1 MSGEEI
7 KMMSMII
14 KNNIERDIGTDE
26 RINIMSKNLDQDSV
40 PEEYYEMLR
49 GFNNLALYI
58 ISSLGSYLDDDI
70 TIKEAIDEITKI
82 LIKITNNKKGGNR

>member
-1 MSGEEI
+1 MNGEEI

-14 KNNIERDIGTDE
+14 RNNIERDIGTDE
-26 RINIMSKNLDQDSV
+26 RINKMSKNLDQDSA

-49 GFNNLALYI
+49 GFNNLSLYI

-70 TIKEAIDEITKI
+70 TIKEAIDEITMT
-82 LIKITNNKKGGNR
+82 LIKITKQERRK

>member
-70 TIKEAIDEITKI
+70 TIKEVIDEISMT
-82 LIKITNNKKGGNR
+82 LNKITNKKGGNG

>member
-7 KMMSMII
+7 KIMSMII
-14 KNNIERDIGTDE
+14 KNNIELNIGKDE
-26 RINIMSKNLDQDSV
+26 AINKMSRNLDQDSV

-58 ISSLGSYLDDDI
+58 TSSLGSYLDDDI

-82 LIKITNNKKGGNR
+82 LIKITNKKGGNR

>member
-14 KNNIERDIGTDE
+14 KNNIELDIGKDE
-26 RINIMSKNLDQDSV
+26 AINKMSRNLDQDSV

-82 LIKITNNKKGGNR
+82 LIKITNKKGGNR